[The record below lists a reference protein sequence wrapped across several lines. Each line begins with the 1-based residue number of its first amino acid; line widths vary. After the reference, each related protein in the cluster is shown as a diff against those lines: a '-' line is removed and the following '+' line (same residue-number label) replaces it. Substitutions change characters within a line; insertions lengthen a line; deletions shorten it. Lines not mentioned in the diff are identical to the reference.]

1 MALQNRDVARS
12 GETPMA
18 NRLSGAET
26 GESTT
31 TAVMWLELAEGAM
44 REALAERLAQAHM
57 RGVLSNDPIESPHGT
72 VKEA

>member
-1 MALQNRDVARS
+1 MALRNGKVARS

-18 NRLSGAET
+18 TRLPEPET
-26 GESTT
+26 SESTT

-57 RGVLSNDPIESPHGT
+57 RGVLPEDPIETPHGT
-72 VKEA
+72 VKKP

>member
-1 MALQNRDVARS
+1 MARRKREGTPS

-18 NRLSGAET
+18 TRLPGAET
-26 GESTT
+26 GESMR

-44 REALAERLAQAHM
+44 REALVERLAQAHM
-57 RGVLSNDPIESPHGT
+57 SGVLLEAPIETPHGT

>member
-18 NRLSGAET
+18 NRLSGTET

-57 RGVLSNDPIESPHGT
+57 SGVLSNGPVESSHGT

>member
-1 MALQNRDVARS
+1 MALRKGEVARS

-18 NRLSGAET
+18 TRLPGAET
-26 GESTT
+26 GESTR

-57 RGVLSNDPIESPHGT
+57 SGVLSKAPIEKPHGT
-72 VKEA
+72 VREA

>member
-1 MALQNRDVARS
+1 MALRKGEVARS
-12 GETPMA
+12 GKTPMA
-18 NRLSGAET
+18 SRLPGAET
-26 GESTT
+26 GES

-57 RGVLSNDPIESPHGT
+57 RGVPSKDPVETPHGT

>member
-1 MALQNRDVARS
+1 MALRKGEVASS

-18 NRLSGAET
+18 KRLPEGET
-26 GESTT
+26 GES

-57 RGVLSNDPIESPHGT
+57 SDVLSKDPS
-72 VKEA
+72 

>member
-1 MALQNRDVARS
+1 MVLRNGEVARS

-18 NRLSGAET
+18 TRLPGAET
-26 GESTT
+26 GES

-57 RGVLSNDPIESPHGT
+57 RGVLPKDPIETPHGT
-72 VKEA
+72 VREA

>member
-1 MALQNRDVARS
+1 MALRNGEIAPS

-18 NRLSGAET
+18 TRQPGAER

-57 RGVLSNDPIESPHGT
+57 SGVLSNDPIESPHGT

>member
-1 MALQNRDVARS
+1 MALRNGEVARS

-18 NRLSGAET
+18 TRLPEAGTA
-26 GESTT
+26 ESTT

-57 RGVLSNDPIESPHGT
+57 RGVLSDDPIETTHGT
-72 VKEA
+72 AKEP